1 MARQTLLLV
10 DGDAKSLRVM
20 EVSLRKAGYS
30 VTTAVNGTDAL
41 EKVNI
46 SPPDLIISDIKMPVM
61 DGFEFCKKI
70 KANSKA
76 AAIPFIFLT
85 NQKAIEDK
93 IRGLELGVDDYLT
106 KPIYI
111 KEIIT
116 RVKILLQKY
125 EREGLQRRDQKAH
138 FVGSLAE
145 MGVVDLIQTI
155 EIGRKTGVMF
165 LTSTE
170 GHSKQGKIFFR
181 NGKVI
186 DAESGKLRGE
196 QAVYRLLLW
205 GSGDFEI
212 DFQVSLVHPDNIALS
227 SQGLLMEGMR
237 RVDEWGRM
245 FEQLPPLETIFEV
258 DYLELADRL
267 SEIPDEVNGILRLFD
282 GRRSLLE
289 VVDDS
294 DFDDLEALEIIS
306 KLYFEGLIYDSRQRP
321 QDEQPRI
328 SIGEW
333 ISKPPLEDLPALQP
347 KKASDGAPVHV
358 PVAQP
363 AARTTEHEEL
373 LSISSSVQDTE
384 PPPDTDNKAAQGP
397 LPEAPRAS
405 TTKPLDG
412 FVTQPPGDASAQ
424 PVELAASSI
433 SGSTSE
439 ERNREELA
447 DFLVAP
453 AGPNDTTPSTDATQ
467 PADRPPEQSWVVI
480 EKKEG
485 EYRVGGEGLEVSV
498 DLLAKILKANLVPL
512 TDSMSGLAKL
522 EPSKTN
528 TLRLSNEPSDKP
540 STAAPS
546 QPPEIQQAPT
556 QREPPETPTPIGTLK
571 LKSNAEQP
579 KGSSAANLNAT
590 ASEIVEDMVTLMRPH
605 QTVEGMGAE
614 TFSPAASLNRS
625 NARSPFDTNP
635 KGERLSGISWIG
647 WTSMVMIV
655 GACLGFFG
663 WWLHGILIDRSD
675 SLPATESSTHPS
687 TPESVTQATID
698 QSGISEAPQPTDQE
712 DKNNK
717 PAELVT
723 EQKAASQV
731 SDQGI
736 SEPAV
741 VKPVEP
747 LASGYNETFKRAQAL
762 MHAKKFKA
770 AATELLKAIEIN
782 PTGTDAMVALANVYF
797 ELGKNDQAIRMAER
811 ALKIN
816 PNHAD
821 AHLALGTAY
830 QTIGNNKKAIEA
842 YQTYL
847 KLKPDAPLAS
857 EVRAILKSLQ

>member
-1 MARQTLLLV
+1 M
-10 DGDAKSLRVM
+10 
-20 EVSLRKAGYS
+20 
-30 VTTAVNGTDAL
+30 
-41 EKVNI
+41 
-46 SPPDLIISDIKMPVM
+46 
-61 DGFEFCKKI
+61 
-70 KANSKA
+70 
-76 AAIPFIFLT
+76 
-85 NQKAIEDK
+85 
-93 IRGLELGVDDYLT
+93 
-106 KPIYI
+106 
-111 KEIIT
+111 
-116 RVKILLQKY
+116 
-125 EREGLQRRDQKAH
+125 
-138 FVGSLAE
+138 
-145 MGVVDLIQTI
+145 
-155 EIGRKTGVMF
+155 
-165 LTSTE
+165 
-170 GHSKQGKIFFR
+170 
-181 NGKVI
+181 
-186 DAESGKLRGE
+186 
-196 QAVYRLLLW
+196 
-205 GSGDFEI
+205 
-212 DFQVSLVHPDNIALS
+212 
-227 SQGLLMEGMR
+227 
-237 RVDEWGRM
+237 
-245 FEQLPPLETIFEV
+245 
-258 DYLELADRL
+258 
-267 SEIPDEVNGILRLFD
+267 
-282 GRRSLLE
+282 
-289 VVDDS
+289 
-294 DFDDLEALEIIS
+294 
-306 KLYFEGLIYDSRQRP
+306 
-321 QDEQPRI
+321 
-328 SIGEW
+328 
-333 ISKPPLEDLPALQP
+333 
-347 KKASDGAPVHV
+347 
-358 PVAQP
+358 
-363 AARTTEHEEL
+363 
-373 LSISSSVQDTE
+373 
-384 PPPDTDNKAAQGP
+384 
-397 LPEAPRAS
+397 
-405 TTKPLDG
+405 
-412 FVTQPPGDASAQ
+412 
-424 PVELAASSI
+424 
-433 SGSTSE
+433 
-439 ERNREELA
+439 A

-467 PADRPPEQSWVVI
+467 SADRPPEQSWVVI

-485 EYRVGGEGLEVSV
+485 EYRAGGEGLEVSA

-512 TDSMSGLAKL
+512 TDRMSELAKP

-528 TLRLSNEPSDKP
+528 MLSLSNEPSDKP
-540 STAAPS
+540 SMAAPS
-546 QPPEIQQAPT
+546 QPPEIQQASA

-579 KGSSAANLNAT
+579 KGSSAATLNAT

-625 NARSPFDTNP
+625 NAHAPFDTNP

-675 SLPATESSTHPS
+675 SLPSTESSTHPS
-687 TPESVTQATID
+687 TPEPAGSAASVGSTASLPRADKPEETGKKADAPTTAHEPVTQATID
-698 QSGISEAPQPTDQE
+698 QSGRAEAPQPTDQE

-717 PAELVT
+717 LAELVT

-747 LASGYNETFKRAQAL
+747 PASGYNETVKRAQAL
-762 MHAKKFKA
+762 MHVKKFKA